1 MKFIAREGDREL
13 EVEVQRHG
21 AGYRVRLG
29 DRWIEADFI
38 NIGRYVRSLRL
49 EDGTQYSLIHHRE
62 GNTHEISMAGSTVR
76 VDISDVESIR
86 AMYREVGTVD
96 AVISAAGSTRR
107 KPLRELTDDDFAY
120 SIAHKLMG
128 QVNLVRYGIEHVA
141 DNGSFTLTSGVLGR
155 EPILGSEAISLVN
168 LGLEGFARAAALE
181 LPRGLRVNVVSP
193 PWVEETLREY
203 RMEGFR
209 GLPAATVAQAY
220 VRALTSDANGEV
232 LEP

>member
-1 MKFIAREGDREL
+1 MRILVVGATGTIGSEIVKALPEHEVIAAAHS
-13 EVEVQRHG
+13 HG
-21 AGYRVRLG
+21 
-29 DRWIEADFI
+29 I
-38 NIGRYVRSLRL
+38 
-49 EDGTQYSLIHHRE
+49 
-62 GNTHEISMAGSTVR
+62 R
-76 VDISDVESIR
+76 VDISNVESIR

-128 QVNLVRYGIEHVA
+128 QVNLVRYGLDHVA

-193 PWVEETLREY
+193 LWVEETLREY